1 MLNVSGSL
9 ITLEFID
16 FCVERSSNCTFDY
29 VELREAWSSTP
40 RDDDDDDDDADRTSD
55 DEAPG
60 RLVGRLCGDGVT
72 GVFHTTAALLHV
84 KFASDDSV
92 ECRGFWAFY
101 RQTRTMPAMSL
112 STWLELGCS
121 EPVYSL
127 TAEHAARCNWP
138 SHRSHYGSCPSVR
151 LYRAVCLFTP

>member
-1 MLNVSGSL
+1 MSATDTGSL

-29 VELREAWSSTP
+29 VELREGS
-40 RDDDDDDDDADRTSD
+40 RDDSED
-55 DEAPG
+55 DEGGRGPPAAG

-84 KFASDDSV
+84 NFASDASV

-101 RQTRTMPAMSL
+101 RQTRENSQTLSL
-112 STWLELGCS
+112 GST
-121 EPVYSL
+121 
-127 TAEHAARCNWP
+127 
-138 SHRSHYGSCPSVR
+138 
-151 LYRAVCLFTP
+151 